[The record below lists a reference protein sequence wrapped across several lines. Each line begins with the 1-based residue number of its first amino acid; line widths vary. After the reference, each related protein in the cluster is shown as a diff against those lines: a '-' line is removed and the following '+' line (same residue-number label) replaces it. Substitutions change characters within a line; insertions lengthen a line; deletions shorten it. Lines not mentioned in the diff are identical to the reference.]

1 MLLLWAPAKAAT
13 AQPMDP
19 MAARLSAERLAG
31 IDPGE
36 YMAGDSLGFSLVPY
50 GDKYLLRFDGSAERY
65 VLTVERVLLGGR
77 VLLYD
82 TGATAIRVS
91 VWGGMTLY
99 TADAPDGLPA
109 TRVGDITAPPRA
121 PVSRADLVG
130 ALSDEAGHLAYTRNL
145 HLRFT
150 VQPGVLSG
158 GDDIRSVAFDA
169 LVSAA
174 AGIERLL
181 ASPGGL
187 AAVQKTFN
195 TVKLVESDH
204 PGVTL
209 SGKTLEVG
217 FAPLAGVA
225 GNASSREVAYTL
237 GKMLSVSEP
246 G

>member
-1 MLLLWAPAKAAT
+1 MLVILASAMPAPA
-13 AQPMDP
+13 QDRDP

-31 IDPGE
+31 IDPGD
-36 YMAGDSLGFSLVPY
+36 YVAGDSLNFSLQPY
-50 GDKYLLRFDGSAERY
+50 GDKYLLRFSGTPESY
-65 VLTVERVLLGGR
+65 VLSVERVLLGGR
-77 VLLYD
+77 VLQYD

-99 TADAPDGLPA
+99 TAGAPDGLPA
-109 TRVGDITAPPRA
+109 TRVGDIATPPRA
-121 PVSRADLVG
+121 PVSRADLAG
-130 ALSDEAGHLAYTRNL
+130 ALSDEEGHLAYTRKLN
-145 HLRFT
+145 LRFA

-158 GDDIRSVAFDA
+158 GDDIRNVAFDA
-169 LVSAA
+169 LISAA

-181 ASPGGL
+181 DNPGGL
-187 AAVQKTFN
+187 SAVQKSFD

-209 SGKTLEVG
+209 AGKTLEVG
-217 FAPLAGVA
+217 FAPLAGAA
-225 GNASSREVAYTL
+225 GKASSREVAYTL